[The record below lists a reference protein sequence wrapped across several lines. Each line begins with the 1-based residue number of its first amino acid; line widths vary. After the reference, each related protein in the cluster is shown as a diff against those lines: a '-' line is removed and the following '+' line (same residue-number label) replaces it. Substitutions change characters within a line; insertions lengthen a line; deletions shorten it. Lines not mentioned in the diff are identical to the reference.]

1 MARQLHS
8 RIYVLSKPVTG
19 DAMTDTTHTDITQ
32 VNSLTGMITK
42 AAAALAQATTS
53 AEILDVIQHT
63 TVAYDAAKTMARL
76 AKARDAHAE
85 IVAACHKAQADALE
99 IEAQAQCRL
108 ADEYDAAQE
117 HGEVQTAGGDRTSI
131 ITNENNALPTV
142 GQIGL
147 TSKLVHESR
156 QVRNAE
162 RDNPGVVRLMLDER
176 LSKGEAPTRAD
187 VKRSIEP
194 KHAVAEPSKVDPPQQ
209 HEPESQDDN
218 HDYDAWFDANAYCDF
233 CGEHHSKRDRT
244 IEAGELLDEGDET
257 DRTAFICDECLNRC
271 IKLLDRDWYEDVER
285 LPKQLRWSPS
295 NVEWVIPLGETTQQ
309 ATVRTEFGKPW
320 NRYDILYN
328 INLDKSTE
336 SSRGYVVVLHDS
348 SMTKYATD
356 KSKTTRI
363 PDKATTFASTEE
375 AREAAEAHYAKLRP
389 KIEAR
394 DLANRTPPLPASN

>member
-1 MARQLHS
+1 MVSFDQTHRPKAA
-8 RIYVLSKPVTG
+8 LSATQKRDV
-19 DAMTDTTHTDITQ
+19 MTDTTHTDIAQ

-42 AAAALAQATTS
+42 AAAALAQATSS
-53 AEILDVIQHT
+53 AEVLDVIQHT
-63 TVAYDAAKTMARL
+63 TVAYDAAKTTARL

-99 IEAQAQCRL
+99 IETQAQCRL

-194 KHAVAEPSKVDPPQQ
+194 KYAVAEPSDVDPVTPQQ
-209 HEPESQDDN
+209 HEPDSASVDASQDDN
-218 HDYDAWFDANAYCDF
+218 SEYEAWFDASAYCDF

-244 IEAGELLDEGDET
+244 IEASEILDEGDED
-257 DRTAFICDECLNRC
+257 DRTAFICDECLNKC
-271 IKLLDRDWYEDVER
+271 IKLLDYDFWEGNKHM
-285 LPKQLRWSPS
+285 PKQIRWSPC
-295 NVEWVIPLGETTQQ
+295 NVDIIDDDGNKTIRL
-309 ATVRTEFGKPW
+309 EFGKPW
-320 NRYDILYN
+320 DSFDIVYN
-328 INLDKSTE
+328 INLNTTTG
-336 SSRGYVVVLHDS
+336 SSRDVVVVLYDS
-348 SMTKYATD
+348 SMCARDTD
-356 KSKTTRI
+356 KRKTTRI
-363 PDKATTFASTEE
+363 PDKATTFTSSVE
-375 AREAAEAHYAKLRP
+375 ARDAAEADYVKRRP
-389 KIEAR
+389 K
-394 DLANRTPPLPASN
+394 LKTSG